1 MALGTP
7 TLSLFGSIGAALT
20 VGVKRGGVLVSLLV
34 IPLYIPVLIFGV
46 GAVDAA
52 ADGLTQRPHLL
63 MLAALFLFSVVLSP
77 IASAAALRL
86 NLE

>member
-1 MALGTP
+1 
-7 TLSLFGSIGAALT
+7 
-20 VGVKRGGVLVSLLV
+20 
-34 IPLYIPVLIFGV
+34 LIFGV

-52 ADGLTQRPHLL
+52 TDGLTQRPHLL
-63 MLAALFLFSVVLSP
+63 ILAALFLFSVVLSP